1 MTIDIIKGR
10 WNKNIYIIEKELGR
24 GNIGTVYLVRNNK
37 GKKIALKCSDDIAS
51 LTTEF
56 NVLKKLSLSFIP
68 KVYDLDDAY
77 IKDSY
82 KYFFVMEY
90 IEGICLNEHIKNKS
104 NIEEL
109 LEISYEL
116 SKKLYD
122 IYKLGYTYWDIKFEN
137 IIIEKNTKKLKLID
151 FGGVTKN
158 NHSIKEYTPS
168 YNINS
173 FLDTPFY
180 DDRALVFSVNLLL
193 ISSLTKQ
200 SYNPLTNNIEDII
213 YSMKPL
219 EINDDIKTLITRGLK
234 GKYNISDYIYDIN
247 NILNCNENLYII
259 KFIDRFFLI
268 SLSLFLIFLG
278 FLFKIYII

>member
-24 GNIGTVYLVRNNK
+24 GNIGTVYLVRNNQ
-37 GKKIALKCSDDIAS
+37 GKKFALKCSDDITS
-51 LTTEF
+51 LTIEF

-77 IKDSY
+77 VGHGYI
-82 KYFFVMEY
+82 YFFVMEY
-90 IEGICLNEHIKNKS
+90 IEGICLNEYVKGKS

-109 LEISYEL
+109 LQISYEL

-137 IIIEKNTKKLKLID
+137 IIIEKNTRKLKLID

-158 NHSIKEYTPS
+158 NHSIKEYTPL

-180 DDRALVFSVNLLL
+180 DDRALVFSVNVLL
-193 ISSLTKQ
+193 ISSLTKE

-213 YSMKPL
+213 YKIKTL
-219 EINDDIKTLITRGLK
+219 KINDDIKTLITTGLK
-234 GKYNISDYIYDIN
+234 GKYNMNEYIHDID
-247 NILNCNENLYII
+247 NILNCNEKLYAI
-259 KFIDRFFLI
+259 KYIDRFFFL

-278 FLFKIYII
+278 VLFKIYII